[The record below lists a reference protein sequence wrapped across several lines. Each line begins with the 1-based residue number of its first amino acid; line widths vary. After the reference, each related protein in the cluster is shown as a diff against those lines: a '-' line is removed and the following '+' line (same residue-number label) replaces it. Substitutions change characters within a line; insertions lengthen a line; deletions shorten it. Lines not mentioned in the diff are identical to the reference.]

1 MKTWSLR
8 SNIVT
13 RQVSFNRTKI
23 GGKCDI
29 LRNFQPMCTHAES
42 GAARIFPRLGLAM
55 IYITCIN
62 RLLPHFLIC
71 QQTMHYGQ
79 RLYRLTSKK
88 FCRFISSLV
97 ADEWTMTNKVLNWV
111 KSIWTNKSVEPTFFL
126 FALAQGFYLIV
137 AKNLYIDKVSIKFWQ
152 M

>member
-1 MKTWSLR
+1 MQSQE
-8 SNIVT
+8 VD
-13 RQVSFNRTKI
+13 F
-23 GGKCDI
+23 
-29 LRNFQPMCTHAES
+29 S
-42 GAARIFPRLGLAM
+42 GIFPRLGLAM

-97 ADEWTMTNKVLNWV
+97 ANEWTMTNKVLNWA

-137 AKNLYIDKVSIKFWQ
+137 AKNLYIDKVSITFSQNVIWPKTVNHRRSAPSIWITPKKSVTISKI
-152 M
+152 MKMNK